1 LKSSRIS
8 DLRRLWQD
16 RRLLF
21 RTLAFLKPWLRWHVL
36 GLFFTIIGAGLA
48 LVQPWVSRLL
58 IDKVLI
64 QGDTG
69 LLVKICFAYM
79 GAVLLGTVVGMA
91 SSLLFSWVGQR
102 AGIDLRMTLHRKLDT
117 LSVAYSG
124 KKRLGELMAGFTS
137 DVPVMQGLYSSTLS
151 STVSEIIRFF
161 VVLAV
166 MITINPG
173 LTLLA
178 VPSIPLFALIIA
190 LAGTMLKKASAEVQ
204 DRRAKFSAILQE
216 QLAGLRTSAAFNRQ
230 NAESERFHESMT
242 SLLNSRIKMT
252 LKGFVLNAG
261 SILASSTLILVIW
274 LGGNQVINGEMQVG
288 VLIAFISYFG
298 MLFGPVGSIA
308 GVASQVLKSLG
319 AAERV
324 FGIMD
329 TVPEVEDLP
338 GAVSVEGVR
347 GEIEFRDVCF
357 SYSDGS
363 PVLKHFSEKI
373 SAGETVAFSGDSGAG
388 KSTVV
393 SLLLR
398 FYKADSGDIL
408 IDGRSVKEFTL
419 ESLRNFI
426 GVVFQ
431 DPFLYHCSVAENIRL
446 GKPDASAEEIKSAA
460 VAAHAHQFITELPR
474 GYDTLVGE
482 RGSSLS
488 GGQVQRIALAR
499 VFLKDPPIV
508 VLDEATSALD
518 SGSEEMIQ
526 SAVKDLLKNRTCLII
541 AHRQSSVDTA
551 QRIVTVPTISSEVS
565 VKS

>member
-1 LKSSRIS
+1 MSSSRIS

-21 RTLAFLKPWLRWHVL
+21 RTLAFLKPWLRWHGL
-36 GLFFTIIGAGLA
+36 GLFLTIIGAALA

-64 QGDTG
+64 QGDTE
-69 LLVKICFAYM
+69 LLVKICFAYL
-79 GAVLLGTVVGMA
+79 GAVLLGTLVGMA
-91 SSLLFSWVGQR
+91 SSLLFGWIGQR
-102 AGIDLRMTLHRKLDT
+102 AGIDLRMTLHRKFDS
-117 LSVAYSG
+117 LSVAYAG

-137 DVPVMQGLYSSTLS
+137 DIPVMQGLYSSTLS
-151 STVSEIIRFF
+151 NTVSEVIRFF

-166 MITINPG
+166 MITINPR

-230 NAESERFHESMT
+230 ESESARFHGSMT
-242 SLLNSRIKMT
+242 SLMHSRIRMT
-252 LKGFVLNAG
+252 LKGFVLNIG
-261 SILASSTLILVIW
+261 SLLASSTLILVIW
-274 LGGNQVINGEMQVG
+274 LGGNEVIKGEMQVG

-308 GVASQVLKSLG
+308 GVASQILKSLG

-324 FGIMD
+324 FGVMD
-329 TVPEVEDLP
+329 IVPEVEDGP
-338 GAVSVEGVR
+338 EAVSIDHVT

-357 SYSDGS
+357 SYDDGL
-363 PVLKHFSEKI
+363 PVLEHFSEKI
-373 SAGETVAFSGDSGAG
+373 EAGETVAISGESGAG

-398 FYKADSGDIL
+398 FYKPDSGDIL
-408 IDGRSVKEFTL
+408 IDGRSVSDISL
-419 ESLRNFI
+419 ESLREFI
-426 GVVFQ
+426 GTVFQ
-431 DPFLYHCSVAENIRL
+431 DPFLYHCSVAENIVI
-446 GKPDASAEEIKSAA
+446 GKPDATQEEIEAAA
-460 VAAHAHQFITELPR
+460 VAAHAHQFIKELPD
-474 GYDTLVGE
+474 GYSTVVGE

-488 GGQVQRIALAR
+488 GGQVQRIALSR

-508 VLDEATSALD
+508 ILDEATSALD

-526 SAVKDLLKNRTCLII
+526 SAVRDLLKNRTCIVI
-541 AHRQSSVDTA
+541 AHRQSSVDSA
-551 QRIVTVPTISSEVS
+551 DRIVSIPLSK
-565 VKS
+565 KS